1 MNQERQHAVPAVPER
16 KQYVSPVLIE
26 YGSVSKLTQNST
38 GSFADAGAF
47 MTGACL

>member
-26 YGSVSKLTQNST
+26 YGSVSKLTQNGA
-38 GSFADAGAF
+38 GSFSDGAAF
-47 MTGACL
+47 MGGACL